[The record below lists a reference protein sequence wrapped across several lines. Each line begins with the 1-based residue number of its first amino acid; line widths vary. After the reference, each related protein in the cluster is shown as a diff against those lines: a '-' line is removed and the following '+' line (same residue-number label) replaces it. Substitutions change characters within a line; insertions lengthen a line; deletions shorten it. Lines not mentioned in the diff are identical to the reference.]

1 MNDGSVDASALRF
14 AVVILAGRAAARDRA
29 RIDEMVATAR
39 ALGAEAIVCA
49 VPKGWRAPTFARV
62 VHVAPGAAAI
72 SALRLAMAQLGNSP
86 AQHALLWP
94 LEALTGDARLRA
106 LLNDVAREPA
116 PLAAL
121 VGDDLDHA
129 PVLIARD
136 AWLDLMTLGEQGMTA
151 VAERVGVRRVAGDAI

>member
-1 MNDGSVDASALRF
+1 MSDAAAGAGALRF
-14 AVVILAGRAAARDRA
+14 AVVILAGRAAARDRE

-86 AQHALLWP
+86 ARHALLWP
-94 LEALTGDARLRA
+94 LGASTDDTRLRT
-106 LLNDVAREPA
+106 LLDDVAREPA

-121 VGDDLDHA
+121 AGDDLDHE
-129 PVLIARD
+129 PVLIARG

-151 VAERVGVRRVAGDAI
+151 VAERVGMRRVAGAI